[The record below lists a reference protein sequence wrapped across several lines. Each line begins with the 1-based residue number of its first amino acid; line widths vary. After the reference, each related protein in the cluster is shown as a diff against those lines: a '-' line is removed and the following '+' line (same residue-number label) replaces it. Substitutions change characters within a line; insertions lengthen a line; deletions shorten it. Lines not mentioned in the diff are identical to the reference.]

1 MKFKNYL
8 ISICTSVIMLSVV
21 GCSSAS
27 VDDNNSEGNTTN
39 KESYGEDSVVVATSV
54 AVVQILDE
62 LGVKISGVPTTSYE
76 LPESAKGAVEVG
88 TPMNPDL
95 EIIKSLS
102 PDVVVSVDTLGQD
115 FIDNFNQN
123 NIPSEFVNLTS
134 YNDLKETLEII
145 KSLSPDV
152 VVSVDTL
159 GQDFIDNFNQNNIP
173 SEFVNL
179 TSYNDLKE
187 TITGLGEKFN
197 KQDKASEIINQLE
210 TKERELESKFNNT
223 EKPNV
228 LVIFGA
234 PGTMMLGTEKCYVGN
249 LVNLAGGK
257 NVLEH
262 STSSFVQI
270 NKEELINLNPDKIV
284 VMTHAD
290 PEATKAQVKNTLET
304 DAAWKNLNAVKNGE
318 VHYLEN
324 DYFGMSANLK
334 VIEALDM
341 MHDLLY

>member
-1 MKFKNYL
+1 MKFKKYL
-8 ISICTSVIMLSVV
+8 ISICTSVMMLSIV
-21 GCSSAS
+21 GCSSTS
-27 VDDNNSEGNTTN
+27 IDDNNSKGDATN

-54 AVVQILDE
+54 AVAQILDE
-62 LGVKISGVPTTSYE
+62 LGVKISGVPTTSYD
-76 LPESAKGAVEVG
+76 LPENAKDAVEVG

-95 EIIKSLS
+95 EIIKSLN

-115 FIDNFNQN
+115 FIDNFTQN
-123 NIPSEFVNLTS
+123 
-134 YNDLKETLEII
+134 
-145 KSLSPDV
+145 
-152 VVSVDTL
+152 
-159 GQDFIDNFNQNNIP
+159 GIP

-187 TITGLGEKFN
+187 TINTLGEKFN
-197 KQDKASEIINQLE
+197 KQDKASEIINKLE
-210 TKERELESKFNNT
+210 TKESELESKFNDS

-234 PGTMMLGTEKCYVGN
+234 PGTMMLGTDKCYVGN

-257 NVLEH
+257 NVLEN

-270 NKEELINLNPDKIV
+270 NKEELLNLNPDKIV

-290 PEATKAQVKNTLET
+290 PETTKAQVKNTLET
-304 DAAWKNLNAVKNGE
+304 DAAWKNLSAVKNGE

>member
-1 MKFKNYL
+1 MKFKRYL
-8 ISICTSVIMLSVV
+8 ISLCASVIMLSIV
-21 GCSSAS
+21 GCSSTNI
-27 VDDNNSEGNTTN
+27 DNNGFKEDPAN
-39 KESYGEDSVVVATSV
+39 KESYGDDSVVVSTSV
-54 AVVQILDE
+54 AVAQILDE
-62 LGVKISGVPTTSYE
+62 LGVKISGVPATSYE
-76 LPESAKGAVEVG
+76 LPENAKDAVEVG

-95 EIIKSLS
+95 EIIKSLN

-115 FIDNFNQN
+115 FIDNF
-123 NIPSEFVNLTS
+123 
-134 YNDLKETLEII
+134 K
-145 KSLSPDV
+145 
-152 VVSVDTL
+152 
-159 GQDFIDNFNQNNIP
+159 QNNIP

-187 TITGLGEKFN
+187 TINTLGQKFD

-210 TKERELESKFNNT
+210 SKESELESKFNNS

-257 NVLEH
+257 NVLEN

-270 NKEELINLNPDKIV
+270 NKEELLTLNPDKIV

-290 PEATKAQVKNTLET
+290 PETTKAQVKDTLET

-324 DYFGMSANLK
+324 DCFGMSANLK
-334 VIEALDM
+334 VIEALDK

>member
-134 YNDLKETLEII
+134 YNDLKETIN
-145 KSLSPDV
+145 
-152 VVSVDTL
+152 T
-159 GQDFIDNFNQNNIP
+159 
-173 SEFVNL
+173 
-179 TSYNDLKE
+179 
-187 TITGLGEKFN
+187 LGEKFN
-197 KQDKASEIINQLE
+197 KQDKASEIVNQLE

-223 EKPNV
+223 EKTNV

-304 DAAWKNLNAVKNGE
+304 DTAWKNLNAVKNGE

-341 MHDLLY
+341 MHDITLLNDMRFS

>member
-134 YNDLKETLEII
+134 YNDLKETIN
-145 KSLSPDV
+145 
-152 VVSVDTL
+152 T
-159 GQDFIDNFNQNNIP
+159 
-173 SEFVNL
+173 
-179 TSYNDLKE
+179 
-187 TITGLGEKFN
+187 LGEKFN
-197 KQDKASEIINQLE
+197 KQDKASEIVNQLE

-223 EKPNV
+223 EKTNV

-270 NKEELINLNPDKIV
+270 NKEELLNLNPDKIV

-290 PEATKAQVKNTLET
+290 PETTKAQVKNTLET

>member
-1 MKFKNYL
+1 MKFKKYL
-8 ISICTSVIMLSVV
+8 ISICTSVMMLSVV
-21 GCSSAS
+21 GCSNTSI
-27 VDDNNSEGNTTN
+27 DNSNSKEDKLN
-39 KESYGEDSVVVATSV
+39 KESYGDDSVVIATSV
-54 AVVQILDE
+54 AVAQILDE
-62 LGVKISGVPTTSYE
+62 LGIKISGIPTTSYDI
-76 LPESAKGAVEVG
+76 PEGAKDAVEVG

-95 EIIKSLS
+95 EIIKSLN

-115 FIDNFNQN
+115 FIDNF
-123 NIPSEFVNLTS
+123 
-134 YNDLKETLEII
+134 K
-145 KSLSPDV
+145 
-152 VVSVDTL
+152 
-159 GQDFIDNFNQNNIP
+159 QNNIP

-187 TITGLGEKFN
+187 TITTLGEKFN
-197 KQDKASEIINQLE
+197 KIDKANEIINELE
-210 TKERELESKFNNT
+210 TKESELESKFNNN

-228 LVIFGA
+228 LVVFGA

-249 LVNLAGGK
+249 LVDLAGGK
-257 NVLEH
+257 NVLEN

-270 NKEELINLNPDKIV
+270 NKEELLNLNPDKIV

-290 PEATKAQVKNTLET
+290 PETTKSQVKNTLET

-318 VHYLEN
+318 VYYLEN